1 MFRPLGIR
9 EKRFGDPV
17 GASKGERER
26 KTETGREDAREERER
41 KRIDTCTREWNL
53 GAVTG
58 TKAPPKAM
66 VRRLNNAD
74 EK

>member
-17 GASKGERER
+17 VVREGERER
-26 KTETGREDAREERER
+26 EKAETRRRVREREGR
-41 KRIDTCTREWNL
+41 QIDTCTREWNL

-58 TKAPPKAM
+58 TKAPPEAM
-66 VRRLNNAD
+66 GRRLNNAG